1 MKILLILVFFQLS
14 SRHVVGLCFPFSNP
28 VRAALRFRCNASNIL
43 LIIWSFAR
51 SSSMPQTFLQKHE
64 NLTCISILFSYHHP
78 NILSRRSAFF
88 SIFHSLILCAQHY
101 VSVAM
106 PQNILLSKKMSH
118 LWYHQ
123 FIKFRETFSYFL
135 IYIQLLFSLYQ
146 HTLALNSQRS
156 SASALPYRS
165 LLSKIKLVKDS
176 TGCKTS
182 CFVLAIISRYH
193 AVWAIEKKRAI

>member
-1 MKILLILVFFQLS
+1 
-14 SRHVVGLCFPFSNP
+14 
-28 VRAALRFRCNASNIL
+28 
-43 LIIWSFAR
+43 
-51 SSSMPQTFLQKHE
+51 MPQTFLQKHE

-78 NILSRRSAFF
+78 NILSCRSAFF

-106 PQNILLSKKMSH
+106 PQNILLKQENVTFVISSVHKI
-118 LWYHQ
+118 Q
-123 FIKFRETFSYFL
+123 RNVFI
-135 IYIQLLFSLYQ
+135 FSLSQY
-146 HTLALNSQRS
+146 TLALNSQRS